1 MMLSF
6 SNIAWSPDEE
16 AAALEILSQHG
27 IQHIEAAPGRLWH
40 NLDQA
45 TVLDAVEKGKVFK
58 NQKFFISGFQAILFG
73 RAELLLFNAEKI
85 QELSSYLCHLAAL
98 CGGVGGS
105 YLVFGAPKNRWIPEG
120 MHPQEAFEIAVRF
133 FKELGSEA
141 VKRGVAFGIEANPVN
156 YGCNFCTTVEE
167 VARLVR
173 AVDSQGVRLHLDTGE
188 IAMNKEL
195 LPDIISENI
204 GLVVSVHISEPML
217 GGFDSPWSGHTV
229 VSECIKGH
237 GYSGF
242 LSIEMKR
249 QDSGLEAV
257 KTAIDFV
264 QKTYF

>member
-6 SNIAWSPDEE
+6 SNIAWSPDED

-27 IQHIEAAPGRLWH
+27 IQHIEAAPGRVWH

-45 TVLDAVEKGKVFK
+45 TVLDAVQKRQVLE

-85 QELSSYLCHLAAL
+85 QELSAYLCHLAAL

-105 YLVFGAPKNRWIPEG
+105 YLVFGAPKNRWVPEG

-141 VKRGVAFGIEANPVN
+141 VKRGVAFGIEANPVD

-173 AVDSQGVRLHLDTGE
+173 AVDSQGVRWHLDTGE
-188 IAMNKEL
+188 MAMNKEL
-195 LPDIISENI
+195 LPDIISANI
-204 GLVVSVHISEPML
+204 DLVGSVHISEPLL
-217 GGFDSPWSGHTV
+217 GGFESPWSGHAAV
-229 VSECIKGH
+229 AECIKGH

-242 LSIEMKR
+242 VSIEMKR
-249 QDSGLEAV
+249 QVSGLEAV

>member
-6 SNIAWSPDEE
+6 SNIAWSPDED
-16 AAALEILSQHG
+16 AAALETLSQYG
-27 IQHIEAAPGRLWH
+27 IQHIEAAPNRLWH

-45 TVLDAVEKGKVFK
+45 TVLDAVEKRQVLE

-98 CGGVGGS
+98 CGGVGAS
-105 YLVFGAPKNRWIPEG
+105 YLVFGAPKNRWVPKG

-141 VKRGVAFGIEANPVN
+141 VKHGVAFGIEANPVD
-156 YGCNFCTTVEE
+156 YGCNFCTTVED
-167 VARLVR
+167 VARLVK
-173 AVDSQGVRLHLDTGE
+173 AVDSQGVRWHLDTGE
-188 IAMNKEL
+188 LAMNKEL
-195 LPDIISENI
+195 LPDIISANI
-204 GLVVSVHISEPML
+204 DLVGSIHISQPLL
-217 GGFDSPWSGHTV
+217 GDFESPWSGHSAV
-229 VSECIKGH
+229 AKCIKGH

-242 LSIEMKR
+242 VSIEMKR
-249 QDSGLEAV
+249 QVAGLEAV